1 MICRICLVWM
11 LSLVWAGVRA
21 GALHVDVAWLAAS
34 DRAQVLPVDVRPP
47 ERFIE
52 GHIPGAVNLPAEAT
66 WGDRARGDLLPSV
79 HRLQALIR
87 AAGIDG
93 HRTVVLYDEY
103 PGLDVGRVFW
113 LLELAGVPG
122 VRYLA
127 DGLAGWRK
135 AGRPLELGAV
145 KPEPSDFVVHL
156 REARYASRLDAM
168 LASRGTG
175 GVLLDARPRAEFS
188 GREKVDAP
196 RAGHIPGAINIP
208 VHKAFVDKVDTS
220 PLKSLQALRKLYARL
235 PREEQ
240 IITYCRR
247 GRGAGLT
254 YMLLRDLGY
263 PVSVY
268 AGSWFEWS
276 RDLLLPV
283 ETE

>member
-11 LSLVWAGVRA
+11 LSLAWGSVAA

-34 DRAQVLPVDVRPP
+34 DRSRVLPVDVRSP

-66 WGDRARGDLLPSV
+66 WGDRARGDLLPPV

-93 HRTVVLYDEY
+93 SRTLVLYDEY

-127 DGLAGWRK
+127 EGLAGWRE
-135 AGRPLELGAV
+135 AGQPLERGAV

-156 REARYASRLDAM
+156 RESRYASRLDAM

-175 GVLLDARPRAEFS
+175 GVLLDARPGAEFS
-188 GREKVDAP
+188 GRKKVDAP
-196 RAGHIPGAINIP
+196 RAGHIPGAINVP
-208 VHKAFVDKVDTS
+208 VRKAFVGEVDAS
-220 PLKSLQALRKLYARL
+220 PLKPPQALRELYALL
-235 PREEQ
+235 PREDQ
-240 IITYCRR
+240 VITYCRR

-263 PVSVY
+263 SVSVY

-283 ETE
+283 ETQ